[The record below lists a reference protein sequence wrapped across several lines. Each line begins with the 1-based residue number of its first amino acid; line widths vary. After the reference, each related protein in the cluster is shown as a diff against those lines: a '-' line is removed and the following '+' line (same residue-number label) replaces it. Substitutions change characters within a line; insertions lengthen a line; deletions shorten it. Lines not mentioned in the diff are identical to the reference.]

1 MKYIY
6 TILFLLISFTAIRA
20 QNNKGNGKITGKVI
34 DSVTKQP
41 VDYATI
47 SLFKKGAASPFNGSV
62 TDAKG
67 NFTIDNIA
75 AGEYSIRID
84 FIGYKVHN
92 TPSIIISNTASS
104 ISLGT
109 ILLPS
114 SQTQLQAVNVVGK
127 APIVENKIDKLVYNA
142 ANDLTS
148 QGGVALD
155 VLKKVPMVTVDID
168 GNVELQGSPSIRFLI
183 NGKPSSI
190 FGASLADA
198 LQSIPASQI
207 KNIEVITIPGA
218 KYDAAGTGG
227 IINIVLKDNKVQ
239 GFNGSV
245 NASVGTRLDNA
256 SLNLNARSGNVGVNA
271 FFSGNQQLNTL
282 GKSSSQR
289 TAYNNTRDTL
299 TQLLQDGSTAFKRS
313 GYQTG
318 INFNWAITKHDEVTA
333 AISYDQSNNL
343 NNGLTNQNQGTYV
356 ANNLVSQLLSLRNST
371 SNSHN
376 HAVDMSLEY
385 KKTFKKEGQELSIQ
399 YNSSL
404 GHNSG
409 EALQRQD
416 YLTGGNFATGIRSSN
431 PGKEGEI
438 NISADY
444 THPVTEDFT
453 LEGGAKTV
461 IETINSNTF
470 TDTLLHNGNYV
481 VNPNQTYGFNYHRN
495 IYAGYMSVS
504 AELFSHFLQIK
515 TGLRYERTITTVDFP
530 GTNIPGYNI
539 FAPSLVFL
547 HTISKGQS
555 IKLSYSYRIERPD
568 YGDLNPFYNI
578 SDPHNISTGNPNLK
592 PEIGHNYELGY
603 SKNFESGGNIYA
615 AAVYRHNTDD
625 AQSYTTFYQVLNING
640 TNYTDVSLSRRANIG
655 SQTQV
660 GINVFGSIPV
670 TNKLNLRSNIQAG
683 DRSNSNPGN
692 PTVTAFAYRL
702 NLNATYEFGHDL
714 TGEVFGNYQS
724 RQKNLQGTRP
734 AFGFYNIAVRKQ
746 FMNKK
751 ASLGLT
757 AANPFSQY
765 VTQTTTSFG
774 TNFNQSTVRQVPYR
788 SFGISLSYKF
798 GKLEFKKEK
807 DDNGNNLQQAIPE
820 N

>member
-1 MKYIY
+1 MHICAMKYIY
-6 TILFLLISFTAIRA
+6 TFLFILISITVTQA
-20 QNNKGNGKITGKVI
+20 QTGKVT

-47 SLFKKGAASPFNGSV
+47 SLFKAGAASPFNGSV
-62 TDAKG
+62 TDVKG

-75 AGEYSIRID
+75 NGEYSIRVD
-84 FIGYKVHN
+84 FLGYKAKTITNISINN
-92 TPSIIISNTASS
+92 TNRSVILNSIILSS
-104 ISLGT
+104 VNN
-109 ILLPS
+109 
-114 SQTQLQAVNVVGK
+114 QLQTVTIVGK
-127 APIVENKIDKLVYNA
+127 APVVENKIDKMVYNA
-142 ANDLTS
+142 QNDLTS

-190 FGASLADA
+190 FGASLSDA

-239 GFNGSV
+239 GFNGSI
-245 NASVGTRLDNA
+245 NASAGTRLNNG
-256 SLNLNARSGNVGVNA
+256 SVNLNARSGNFGVSA
-271 FFSGNQQLNTL
+271 FFSGNQQLNTT
-282 GKSSSQR
+282 GKSSTQR

-299 TQLLQDGSTAFKRS
+299 TQLLQEGSNNFKRS
-313 GYQTG
+313 GFETG
-318 INFNWAITKHDEVTA
+318 INLNWSVTKHDEITA

-343 NNGLTNQNQGTYV
+343 NNGLTNQNQGRYV
-356 ANNLVSQLLSLRNST
+356 ANNPISQLVNVRNSN
-371 SNSHN
+371 SSSHN

-399 YNSSL
+399 YNSSF
-404 GHNSG
+404 GHNSID
-409 EALQRQD
+409 AFQQQD
-416 YLTGGNFATGIRSSN
+416 YLSGSIFSTGLKSN
-431 PGKEGEI
+431 NAGKESEI

-444 THPVTEDFT
+444 VHPVTEDIT
-453 LEGGAKTV
+453 IETGVKNV
-461 IETINSNTF
+461 IETINSNTI
-470 TDTLLHNGNYV
+470 TDTLLHNGNYIN
-481 VNPNQTYGFNYHRN
+481 NPNQTYGFDYHRK
-495 IYAGYMSVS
+495 IYAGYLSVS
-504 AELFSHFLQIK
+504 GEVLDHFLQVK
-515 TGLRYERTITTVDFP
+515 TGLRYERTITTVDFA
-530 GTNIPGYNI
+530 GANVPGYNI
-539 FAPSLVFL
+539 FAPSLVFM
-547 HTISKGQS
+547 HNISKKQS

-578 SDPHNISTGNPNLK
+578 SDPHNINTGNPNLK
-592 PEIGHNYELGY
+592 PEKGHNYELGY
-603 SKNFESGGNIYA
+603 SKNFEKGGNVYV
-615 AAVYRHNTDD
+615 AAVYRYNTDD
-625 AQSYTTFYQVLNING
+625 NQTYTTFYPVINING
-640 TNYTDVSLSRRANIG
+640 TNYSDVTLNQRANIG

-660 GINVFGSIPV
+660 GINVFGSVPI
-670 TNKLNLRSNIQAG
+670 TNSFNLRSNIQAG
-683 DRSNSNPGN
+683 SRSNSNPGN
-692 PTVTAFAYRL
+692 PTVTAFAYRI

-724 RQKNLQGTRP
+724 KQQNLQGTRP

-746 FMNKK
+746 FLNKM
-751 ASLGLT
+751 ASIGLT

-765 VTQTTTSFG
+765 VTQTGTSFG
-774 TNFNQSTVRQVPYR
+774 ANFNQVNVRQVPYR

-798 GKLEFKKEK
+798 GKLAFKKEK
-807 DDNGNNLQQAIPE
+807 DDNNNGPQQTLPE